1 MKKMLTLSL
10 IPVIL
15 AASIFMIL
23 ESGEFYAHFYKDNII
38 KGYWAAILVEMF
50 LTLFGIIYFKKRYK
64 LNLLIKSIMTILFIV
79 MVGGASLKIV
89 NPMINEIYNVN
100 KNEKLVNFLLQENEQ
115 SKKSLL
121 YLKGQKTNTAIQTK
135 YHREMTKEIINNIS
149 KETKSGYMIWINILF
164 TTLLRVSVQCANLT
178 LAHIFGI
185 LFRNNFK
192 QKRKKKEKLNV
203 VPHLTLQKKAK

>member
-1 MKKMLTLSL
+1 
-10 IPVIL
+10 
-15 AASIFMIL
+15 
-23 ESGEFYAHFYKDNII
+23 
-38 KGYWAAILVEMF
+38 
-50 LTLFGIIYFKKRYK
+50 
-64 LNLLIKSIMTILFIV
+64 
-79 MVGGASLKIV
+79 MVGGASLKFV
-89 NPMINEIYNVN
+89 NPMINELYTVN